1 MHIAI
6 LYNQPPT
13 DATADDLDVLV
24 QRDAV
29 AAALG
34 RLGHSVTEVPCSL
47 DLDTVHQRLASSRPD
62 VVFNLVE
69 SLGGSDRLMPLAT
82 VLLDGLHLPY
92 TGCHTSAIL
101 ATSDKLRAKLQ
112 LVAAGLPTPAWSA
125 APPAGPTL
133 AGEFIHG
140 PYILKAVAEHA
151 SIGLDDSAVVNVA
164 AAEELPPLI
173 HDRSRRIGRPCF
185 AEQFIPGREFNL
197 SLLANDRSAQVLPP
211 AEIDF
216 SLLPDGKP
224 HIVGYAA
231 KWNSDSVEYQQ
242 TPRRFDFPAEDE
254 VSLGRLSELALRCWQ
269 LFDLRGYARVDFR
282 LDADGQ
288 PWILEVNANPC
299 LSPDAGF
306 AAALERAGIPFDAA
320 VARILQSAVY
330 AST

>member
-1 MHIAI
+1 MRIAL
-6 LYNQPPT
+6 LYNQPST

-34 RLGHSVTEVPCSL
+34 RLGHSVTDVPCSL
-47 DLDTVHQRLASSRPD
+47 DLDTVHQRLAATRPD

-82 VLLDGLHLPY
+82 VLLDGLHVPY
-92 TGCHTSAIL
+92 TGCHTASIL

-125 APPAGPTL
+125 ASPAGPSL
-133 AGEFIHG
+133 AGEFVRG
-140 PYILKAVAEHA
+140 SYILKAVAEHA

-164 AAEELPPLI
+164 GAEELPALI

-185 AEQFIPGREFNL
+185 AEQYIDGREFNL
-197 SLLANDRSAQVLPP
+197 SLLATQDGVQVLPP

-216 SLLPDGKP
+216 SSLPDGKP

-231 KWNSDSVEYQQ
+231 KWNADSVEYQQ
-242 TPRRFDFPAEDE
+242 TPRRFDFPAADDI
-254 VSLGRLSELALRCWQ
+254 SLSQLADLARRCWT

-282 LDADGQ
+282 LDAEGL

-306 AAALERAGIPFDAA
+306 AAALDRAGIPFNAA
-320 VARILQSAVY
+320 IDQILQSAV
-330 AST
+330 

>member
-1 MHIAI
+1 MHVTI
-6 LYNQPPT
+6 LYNQPPD
-13 DATADDLDVLV
+13 DAPADDLDVLV

-29 AAALG
+29 AAALT
-34 RLGHSVTEVPCSL
+34 RLGHSVTDVPCSL
-47 DLDTVHQRLASSRPD
+47 DLDSAHRQLAASRPD

-82 VLLDGLHLPY
+82 VLLDALHVPY

-101 ATSDKLRAKLQ
+101 GTSDKLRAKLQ

-133 AGEFIHG
+133 AGEFVAG
-140 PYILKAVAEHA
+140 RYIFKAIAEHA
-151 SIGLDDSAVVNVA
+151 SIGLDDAAVIEVASAD
-164 AAEELPPLI
+164 ELPALI
-173 HDRSRRIGRPCF
+173 HDRSRQIGRPCF
-185 AEQFIPGREFNL
+185 AEQFIDGREFNL
-197 SLLANDRSAQVLPP
+197 SVLSGEQGPQVLPP

-216 SLLPDGKP
+216 SALPAGKP

-231 KWNSDSVEYQQ
+231 KWNTDSVEYQQ
-242 TPRRFDFPAEDE
+242 TPRRFDFPTTDAA
-254 VSLGRLSELALRCWQ
+254 SLGQLNELARRCWT
-269 LFDLRGYARVDFR
+269 LFGLRGYARVDFR

-306 AAALERAGIPFDAA
+306 ASALDRAGISFDSAI
-320 VARILQSAVY
+320 ARIVHA
-330 AST
+330 AA